1 MALTATLPPQRRSRI
16 AAAVHHLLTMSM
28 STTLS
33 RKTPVPSP
41 EAAAL
46 RANRAAARIQLDEI
60 AQHAGIK
67 AADLYM
73 FETGRGDISAD
84 DYHRACVAVQEIAD
98 RAAAQAG
105 EPHCPDH
112 DEAHAAP
119 ASLGAGLQR
128 QEDAQPQPQPQQE
141 QEQETDDADDAALPE
156 GQRLRAMRE
165 ATGVSRI
172 RVARRTGIPSGALAA
187 HEASARPLPPGEFER
202 ISKAIAALAAIAN
215 SRTPKVGEGTDVDA
229 DDDAEA
235 EAPSVASGGHP
246 PAELPTVGENH
257 ELKARSWLW
266 WGRVQKGLSLEEF
279 AKMLGIHWK
288 ALDALERGT
297 RVMRADQVEEA
308 AALLG
313 VSLDTALGAPDA
325 ESVLDCEPEALEEAL
340 SRWKEPAAD
349 GAAYAPS
356 APVTEHM
363 RERQKQHDRA
373 VRSHR
378 LSAARKRMGFDQT
391 AGAFRMGFTSST
403 QLSLLETG
411 ARPVNI
417 QHIVAASRAY
427 GVTADWLLGLNDE
440 FEKASQEERIT
451 SALGEFMRKLAR
463 EAAGALVR
471 HDKLLGGPS
480 CATVRELVL
489 RGQAVLDAM
498 ERLDRDSFDEV
509 KGGAT
514 LERVAGEFATVL
526 FRTKKAVLMHEAANE
541 RMFAQIE
548 QADVVGASAAQLD
561 LGGKNGQA
569 QSA

>member
-1 MALTATLPPQRRSRI
+1 MVQPANAI
-16 AAAVHHLLTMSM
+16 GA
-28 STTLS
+28 TLS
-33 RKTPVPSP
+33 RKPRPSGVAP
-41 EAAAL
+41 LAWLWEA
-46 RANRAAARIQLDEI
+46 RAAQGVSLFELASRLGLQAKVLDEI
-60 AQHAGIK
+60 
-67 AADLYM
+67 
-73 FETGRGDISAD
+73 ERG
-84 DYHRACVAVQEIAD
+84 
-98 RAAAQAG
+98 
-105 EPHCPDH
+105 
-112 DEAHAAP
+112 
-119 ASLGAGLQR
+119 
-128 QEDAQPQPQPQQE
+128 
-141 QEQETDDADDAALPE
+141 
-156 GQRLRAMRE
+156 
-165 ATGVSRI
+165 
-172 RVARRTGIPSGALAA
+172 
-187 HEASARPLPPGEFER
+187 ARP
-202 ISKAIAALAAIAN
+202 
-215 SRTPKVGEGTDVDA
+215 
-229 DDDAEA
+229 
-235 EAPSVASGGHP
+235 
-246 PAELPTVGENH
+246 
-257 ELKARSWLW
+257 
-266 WGRVQKGLSLEEF
+266 
-279 AKMLGIHWK
+279 
-288 ALDALERGT
+288 
-297 RVMRADQVEEA
+297 MRADKLEEA
-308 AALLG
+308 VALLG
-313 VSLDTALGAPDA
+313 VSLDTALGAPDD
-325 ESVLDCEPEALEEAL
+325 ESELDCEPEPLEEAL
-340 SRWKEPAAD
+340 SRWKEPVAD
-349 GAAYAPS
+349 GAAYVPGV
-356 APVTEHM
+356 PVTEHM
-363 RERQKQHDRA
+363 QKRLAQHDRA

-427 GVTADWLLGLNDE
+427 DVTADWLLGLNDE

-451 SALGEFMRKLAR
+451 SALGELMRKLAR

-498 ERLDRDSFDEV
+498 ERLDRESFDEV